1 MLIAMNVSGIYS
13 SYVDS
18 KLIGI
23 QSEEVNLYVVDALRH
38 VIHDVFAQLSAT
50 LVITISSGSYTLG
63 WFEQVLAN
71 LISTWSTVPVQMLRT
86 NRTAHVPGRKYSNL
100 LLVDSYESLCST
112 RLAEDNAD
120 YDDHEYYFIFLQTRD
135 AFMQRE
141 LQLILEHCLHN
152 YWLHCNVMVQTAQV
166 EVLVYSYYPYTE
178 QGCQTAQPKLINR
191 FDGERM
197 VNAPMFPHKL
207 RQLHQCPLTALLWH
221 APPFVQLRW
230 DERAAQMRADGFEI
244 KLIERLAQRLN
255 FSLIFDYPQN
265 WANSGAMGSLEMLKG
280 QRANLSVGNLWK
292 TAEHN
297 RILSSPMAHY
307 YAPLVAT
314 VAIDKFRF
322 GSLKLLHFP
331 FQWGVWVTLLAALL
345 VHGVVY
351 VWRWRVNG
359 LQVLELLLG
368 VTVVRLPRTWMQRII
383 YAHWMYGSIP
393 LRVVYQSLLFHFI
406 RLQLFESLP
415 NSFEQLLDQHFR
427 GLCTSSMLG
436 MLREVP
442 HLERIYESFESISSP
457 YDEAVLDVLHQ
468 RGDTRLF
475 AITGLDT
482 TNAYLWA
489 TNRQSKYH
497 ILTQY
502 VNLQQVVIYMPK
514 HSYFKQQFN
523 DLLRQLDASGFI
535 DYWRRAAFSEYSHRS
550 HRSHTTIIVGRINSR
565 FTNWTASTS

>member
-1 MLIAMNVSGIYS
+1 
-13 SYVDS
+13 
-18 KLIGI
+18 
-23 QSEEVNLYVVDALRH
+23 
-38 VIHDVFAQLSAT
+38 
-50 LVITISSGSYTLG
+50 
-63 WFEQVLAN
+63 
-71 LISTWSTVPVQMLRT
+71 
-86 NRTAHVPGRKYSNL
+86 
-100 LLVDSYESLCST
+100 
-112 RLAEDNAD
+112 
-120 YDDHEYYFIFLQTRD
+120 
-135 AFMQRE
+135 
-141 LQLILEHCLHN
+141 
-152 YWLHCNVMVQTAQV
+152 
-166 EVLVYSYYPYTE
+166 
-178 QGCQTAQPKLINR
+178 
-191 FDGERM
+191 
-197 VNAPMFPHKL
+197 
-207 RQLHQCPLTALLWH
+207 
-221 APPFVQLRW
+221 
-230 DERAAQMRADGFEI
+230 
-244 KLIERLAQRLN
+244 
-255 FSLIFDYPQN
+255 
-265 WANSGAMGSLEMLKG
+265 
-280 QRANLSVGNLWK
+280 
-292 TAEHN
+292 
-297 RILSSPMAHY
+297 MAHY

-457 YDEAVLDVLHQ
+457 YDEAVLDALHQ

-489 TNRQSKYH
+489 TNRQSEYH

-502 VNLQQVVIYMPK
+502 
-514 HSYFKQQFN
+514 
-523 DLLRQLDASGFI
+523 
-535 DYWRRAAFSEYSHRS
+535 S
-550 HRSHTTIIVGRINSR
+550 HRSHTTSNRGQDQQQVHQLDGIYIVMGALYALSMLI
-565 FTNWTASTS
+565 FGAELLCHQLTIV